1 MQAQML
7 TSKFGG
13 ELISFKLNGEEKI
26 HQGKDCVDENGK
38 IYWQRH
44 SPILFPVV
52 GKLKK
57 NQTIIGGRTYEM
69 PQHGFARDL
78 EFEPL
83 TKLDNFHSY
92 MLKSNKYTLSRYPYD
107 FELYATYRIDGNKLT
122 TIYKVINT
130 GITNMPF
137 GIGGHPAFKIDLEQL
152 KKGNYYIEFEEDE
165 EKLPFA
171 KAEVVRLMK
180 ENLDDDKMIRE
191 RVKVEMN
198 KFLGEVLKNVCKQ
211 LNDYPYTTIEYEML
225 KESTYPY
232 TNITRI
238 NQEKERI
245 LLHLEAIKADCN
257 ALAMD
262 VQRTLKLKDV
272 AEEDDL
278 SSFLAHDD
286 EETEE
291 EE

>member
-1 MQAQML
+1 MSEEEMIEE
-7 TSKFGG
+7 TS
-13 ELISFKLNGEEKI
+13 EEF
-26 HQGKDCVDENGK
+26 VDE
-38 IYWQRH
+38 
-44 SPILFPVV
+44 
-52 GKLKK
+52 
-57 NQTIIGGRTYEM
+57 E
-69 PQHGFARDL
+69 
-78 EFEPL
+78 
-83 TKLDNFHSY
+83 
-92 MLKSNKYTLSRYPYD
+92 
-107 FELYATYRIDGNKLT
+107 
-122 TIYKVINT
+122 
-130 GITNMPF
+130 
-137 GIGGHPAFKIDLEQL
+137 
-152 KKGNYYIEFEEDE
+152 E

-232 TNITRI
+232 TNIERI

-262 VQRTLKLKDV
+262 VQKTLKLNDV
-272 AEEDDL
+272 VEED
-278 SSFLAHDD
+278 SFASFTASNDD
-286 EETEE
+286 EEEE
-291 EE
+291 E